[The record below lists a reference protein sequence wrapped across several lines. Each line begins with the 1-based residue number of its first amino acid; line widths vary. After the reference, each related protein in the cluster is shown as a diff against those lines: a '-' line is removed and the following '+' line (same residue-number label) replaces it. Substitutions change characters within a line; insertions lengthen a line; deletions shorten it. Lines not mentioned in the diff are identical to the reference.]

1 MYTESIEVVLELK
14 EQVDTVTL
22 GEEGCLVENFSV
34 VVIKLIF
41 SILSSKL
48 SVLFFELIL
57 VKRTIRI
64 S

>member
-1 MYTESIEVVLELK
+1 MYTECFEVVLELK

-22 GEEGCLVENFSV
+22 GEEGSLVKNFSV
-34 VVIKLIF
+34 VIIKLIL
-41 SILSSKL
+41 SVLSSKL

-57 VKRTIRI
+57 VERTIRI